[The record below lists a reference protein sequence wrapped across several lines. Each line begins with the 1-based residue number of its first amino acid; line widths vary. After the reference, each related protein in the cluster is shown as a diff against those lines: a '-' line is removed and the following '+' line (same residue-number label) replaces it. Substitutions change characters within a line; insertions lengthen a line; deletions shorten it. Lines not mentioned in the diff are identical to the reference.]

1 MKDNNM
7 EAIKSIRKEV
17 LTLGTYQ
24 AGRMPGKSKS
34 GRMIKLASNENRWG
48 SSPKAMLAIAEAVSG
63 GLSIYPDSKMKDL
76 REAAV
81 SFWKRRGI
89 TLAPEQFVFGDGS
102 GEILNMLLAAF
113 VTEGSRTVIP
123 ASSFML
129 YRLLTIPKGA
139 APVFS
144 LRNEDYSVDLESL
157 ADSAISAGTKAVIFS
172 NPDNPTSTF
181 HKPEKIAEFIS
192 RIPETIPV
200 ILDEAYVHFA
210 GLENT
215 ALPLLEKFPN
225 MVLIYTFSKCYGLAG
240 LRVGYGI
247 MRPEFAEQIEK
258 IRLPFNLGTVQQSG
272 ASAAFGDDEFL
283 DMTVSETAKSRDFL
297 MRSLKELG
305 YKTVEPSAN
314 FIFTDLGE
322 NYAGVLSALETA
334 GISIRTL
341 GEFGFGDRFGR
352 ITAGAMEE
360 CEYLVKTLK
369 NI

>member
-1 MKDNNM
+1 M
-7 EAIKSIRKEV
+7 EAIKSIRREV

-24 AGRMPGKSKS
+24 AGRMPAKSKS

-48 SSPKAMLAIAEAVSG
+48 TSPKAVLAIAEAVSG
-63 GLSIYPDSKMKDL
+63 GLSIYPDSKMKTV

-102 GEILNMLLAAF
+102 GEIINMLLSAF
-113 VTEGSRTVIP
+113 VTEGSRVVIP
-123 ASSFML
+123 ANSFIL
-129 YRLLTIPKGA
+129 YKLLTIPKGA
-139 APVFS
+139 TPVFS
-144 LRNEDYSVDLESL
+144 LRDEDYSVELESL
-157 ADSAISAGTKAVIFS
+157 ADSAISADTKAVIFA

-181 HKPEKIAEFIS
+181 HKPDKIDEFMS
-192 RIPETIPV
+192 RIPENIPV
-200 ILDEAYVHFA
+200 ILDEAYIQFA

-215 ALPLLEKFPN
+215 ALPLLEKYPN
-225 MVLIYTFSKCYGLAG
+225 LVLTYTFSKCYGLAG

-258 IRLPFNLGTVQQSG
+258 IRLPFNLGTVQQGG
-272 ASAAFGDDEFL
+272 AAAAFGDDEFL
-283 DMTVSETAKSRDFL
+283 DMTFSETAKSRDFL
-297 MRSLKELG
+297 VSSLKELG
-305 YKTVEPSAN
+305 YKITDPWAN
-314 FIFTDLGE
+314 FVFLDLGE
-322 NYAGVLSALETA
+322 KYADVLSALETA

-341 GEFGFGDRFGR
+341 GEFGYGDRFGR
-352 ITAGAMEE
+352 ITFGTMEE